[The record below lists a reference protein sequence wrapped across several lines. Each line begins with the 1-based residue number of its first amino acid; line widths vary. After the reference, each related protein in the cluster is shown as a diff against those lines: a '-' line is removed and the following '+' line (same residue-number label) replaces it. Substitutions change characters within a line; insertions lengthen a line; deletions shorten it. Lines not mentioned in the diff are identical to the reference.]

1 MVTFEDILAVQGHND
16 RYSTL
21 KKQKPP
27 DRNSQHIVVQMSK
40 DGSSGAKDYEIKAGS
55 LENQFSSVF
64 NSRAAGTPLLADS
77 RHSVLDVLTP
87 PLISIE

>member
-1 MVTFEDILAVQGHND
+1 
-16 RYSTL
+16 
-21 KKQKPP
+21 
-27 DRNSQHIVVQMSK
+27 MSK

-87 PLISIE
+87 PLISKALITCEKPISPAPDLAKATIDFIAEEAAKF